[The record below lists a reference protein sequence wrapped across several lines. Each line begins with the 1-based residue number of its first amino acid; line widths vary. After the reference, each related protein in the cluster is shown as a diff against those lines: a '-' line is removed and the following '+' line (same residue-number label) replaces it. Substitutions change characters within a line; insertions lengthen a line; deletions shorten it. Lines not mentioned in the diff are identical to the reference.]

1 MYNRT
6 GQLWLESSY
15 LAVGEGKVLFSTIAK
30 PAGMFGLGI
39 APKEKFLGYS
49 TQSIFFD
56 NKTRTWKRGYSRRW
70 YVRKELHH
78 GWVNIWT
85 YVKTCISFY
94 IFCFLF
100 IYLSVWYLIILLH
113 FYICNV

>member
-15 LAVGEGKVLFSTIAK
+15 LAVGEGKVLFRTIAK

-56 NKTRTWKRGYSRRW
+56 NKTRTWKRGYSRR
-70 YVRKELHH
+70 
-78 GWVNIWT
+78 
-85 YVKTCISFY
+85 
-94 IFCFLF
+94 
-100 IYLSVWYLIILLH
+100 
-113 FYICNV
+113 